1 MSIYVYALLVPTASP
16 LVLPLGIER
25 NIELVYSSDLAAIV
39 ESEISLE
46 AIQATDER
54 LLQAVLNHDRVI
66 RELFQ
71 QTPLLPLRFGRG
83 FTSQEKLLNHLEQ
96 HQEQYLE
103 ALTQLADKVEY
114 TLKLTPCDLLDDSD
128 TIDATGKAYL
138 LAKKQRYQTQQAF
151 QAQQCEQLELLNQLI
166 LKRYTNVICETRQSD
181 VRQIHFLA
189 QCNDSTVSTQQFS
202 LWQVQCSHW
211 QLALSEP
218 LPPYH
223 FLKNTLI

>member
-1 MSIYVYALLVPTASP
+1 MSIYAYALLVPTASP
-16 LVLPLGIER
+16 LVLPLGMER
-25 NIELVYSSDLAAIV
+25 NIELVYSSGLGAIV
-39 ESEISLE
+39 EAEISLE
-46 AIQATDER
+46 AIQAKDER

-71 QTPLLPLRFGRG
+71 QTPLLPLRFGSG
-83 FTSQEKLLNHLEQ
+83 FTSVEKLLNHLEQ

-103 ALTQLADKVEY
+103 TLTQLADKVEF
-114 TLKLTPCDLLDDSD
+114 TLKATPCDLHDDSD
-128 TIDATGKAYL
+128 TIDARGKAYL

-151 QAQQCEQLELLNQLI
+151 QTQQCEQWELLNQLI
-166 LKRYTNVICETRQSD
+166 LKTYTNVICETRQPD

-189 QCNDSTVSTQQFS
+189 QRNDSTLSTQQFS

>member
-1 MSIYVYALLVPTASP
+1 MSVYAYALLVPTASE
-16 LVLPLGIER
+16 LVLPFGMER
-25 NIELVYSSDLAAIV
+25 NTELVYCSGLGAIV
-39 ESEISLE
+39 EPEISVE
-46 AIQATDER
+46 GIQATDER
-54 LLQAVLNHDRVI
+54 LLQAVLIHDRVI

-71 QTPLLPLRFGRG
+71 QTPLLPLRFGSG

-103 ALTQLADKVEY
+103 TLTQLADKVEY
-114 TLKLTPCDLLDDSD
+114 TLKLTPSSLLDESD
-128 TIDATGKAYL
+128 TIDARGKAYL

-151 QAQQCEQLELLNQLI
+151 QAQQSEQWELLNQSI
-166 LKRYTNVICETRQSD
+166 LKTYTDVICETRQAD

-189 QCNDSTVSTQQFS
+189 QRNDSTLSTQQLY

-223 FLKNTLI
+223 FLKNTLR

>member
-1 MSIYVYALLVPTASP
+1 MSIYAYALLVPTALP
-16 LVLPLGIER
+16 LVLPLGMER
-25 NIELVYSSDLAAIV
+25 DIELVYSSSLGAIV
-39 ESEISLE
+39 EPEISLE

-83 FTSQEKLLNHLEQ
+83 FSSVEKLLNHLEQ
-96 HQEQYLE
+96 HQDQYLE

-114 TLKLTPCDLLDDSD
+114 TLKMTPCDLLDDSD
-128 TIDATGKAYL
+128 NIDAKGKAYL

-151 QAQQCEQLELLNQLI
+151 QAQQSEQLELLNQLI
-166 LKRYTNVICETRQSD
+166 LKTYTNVICETRQSD

-189 QCNDSTVSTQQFS
+189 QRNDSTVSTQQFS

-223 FLKNTLI
+223 FLENTLT

>member
-16 LVLPLGIER
+16 LVLPLGMER
-25 NIELVYSSDLAAIV
+25 NIELVYSSGLGAIV
-39 ESEISLE
+39 EPEISLE

-83 FTSQEKLLNHLEQ
+83 FTSVEKLLNHLEK

-103 ALTQLADKVEY
+103 ALTELADKVEY
-114 TLKLTPCDLLDDSD
+114 TLKLTPCSLLDDSE
-128 TIDATGKAYL
+128 TIDTRGKAYL

-151 QAQQCEQLELLNQLI
+151 QAQQCEQWELLSQLI
-166 LKRYTNVICETRQSD
+166 LKTYTNVICETRQSD

-189 QCNDSTVSTQQFS
+189 QRNDSTVSTQQFS

-211 QLALSEP
+211 QLVLSEP

>member
-1 MSIYVYALLVPTASP
+1 MSIYAYALLIPIASP
-16 LVLPLGIER
+16 LVLPVGMER
-25 NIELVYSSDLAAIV
+25 NTELVYSSGLAAII
-39 ESEISLE
+39 EPEISLE
-46 AIQATDER
+46 ALQATDER
-54 LLQAVLNHDRVI
+54 LLQSVLTHDRVI

-71 QTPLLPLRFGRG
+71 QTPLLPLRFGSG
-83 FTSQEKLLNHLEQ
+83 FNSQETLLNHLEK
-96 HQEQYLE
+96 HQQQYLQT
-103 ALTQLADKVEY
+103 LTHLADKVEY
-114 TLKLTPCDLLDDSD
+114 TLKATPCNLPDESD
-128 TIDATGKAYL
+128 TIDARGKAYL

-151 QAQQCEQLELLNQLI
+151 QVQQCEQWELLNQLI
-166 LKRYTNVICETRQSD
+166 LKTYATVNCETRQSD

-189 QCNDSTVSTQQFS
+189 QRNNSTVSTEQFP

>member
-1 MSIYVYALLVPTASP
+1 MSIYAYALLIPIASE
-16 LVLPLGIER
+16 LVLPLGMER
-25 NIELVYSSDLAAIV
+25 NTELVYSSGLAAIV
-39 ESEISLE
+39 EPEISVE
-46 AIQATDER
+46 AIQAQDER

-71 QTPLLPLRFGRG
+71 QTPLLPLRFGSG
-83 FTSQEKLLNHLEQ
+83 FTSVETLLNHLEKQ
-96 HQEQYLE
+96 QQQYLE
-103 ALTQLADKVEY
+103 TLTQVADKVEY
-114 TLKLTPCDLLDDSD
+114 TLKLTPCSLLDDSD
-128 TIDATGKAYL
+128 TIDARGKAYL

-151 QAQQCEQLELLNQLI
+151 QTQQCQQWELLNQLI
-166 LKRYTNVICETRQSD
+166 LKTYTNVICETRQPEL
-181 VRQIHFLA
+181 RQIHFLA
-189 QCNDSTVSTQQFS
+189 QRNDSTLSTQQFS

>member
-1 MSIYVYALLVPTASP
+1 MSIYAYALLAPTTSP
-16 LVLPLGIER
+16 LVLPFGMER
-25 NIELVYSSDLAAIV
+25 NIELVYSSSLGAIV
-39 ESEISLE
+39 EPEISME
-46 AIQATDER
+46 GIQVTDER

-83 FTSQEKLLNHLEQ
+83 FTSIEKLLNHLEK

-114 TLKLTPCDLLDDSD
+114 TVKMIPCSLLDDSD
-128 TIDATGKAYL
+128 NIDAKGKAYL

-166 LKRYTNVICETRQSD
+166 LKTYTNVICETRQSD

-189 QCNDSTVSTQQFS
+189 QRNDSTVSTQQFS

-223 FLKNTLI
+223 FLKNTFI

>member
-1 MSIYVYALLVPTASP
+1 MSIYAYALLAATTSP
-16 LVLPLGIER
+16 LVLPFGMER
-25 NIELVYSSDLAAIV
+25 NIELVYSSGLGAIV
-39 ESEISLE
+39 EPEISME
-46 AIQATDER
+46 GIQATDER

-71 QTPLLPLRFGRG
+71 QIPLLPLRFGRG
-83 FTSQEKLLNHLEQ
+83 FTSVEKLLNHLEQ

-114 TLKLTPCDLLDDSD
+114 TVKIIPCSLIDDSD
-128 TIDATGKAYL
+128 NIDAKGKAYL

-166 LKRYTNVICETRQSD
+166 LKTYTNVICETRQSD

-189 QCNDSTVSTQQFS
+189 QRNDSTVSTQQFS

-223 FLKNTLI
+223 FLKNTFI

>member
-1 MSIYVYALLVPTASP
+1 MSIYVYALLVPTESP
-16 LVLPLGIER
+16 LVLPLGMER
-25 NIELVYSSDLAAIV
+25 NIELVYSSGLGAIV
-39 ESEISLE
+39 EPEISLE
-46 AIQATDER
+46 AIQATDEH

-103 ALTQLADKVEY
+103 TLTQLADKVEY

-128 TIDATGKAYL
+128 TIDARGKAYL

-166 LKRYTNVICETRQSD
+166 LKTYTNVICETRQSD
-181 VRQIHFLA
+181 VQQIHFLA

>member
-1 MSIYVYALLVPTASP
+1 MSIYAYALLVPTASP
-16 LVLPLGIER
+16 LILPLGIER
-25 NIELVYSSDLAAIV
+25 NIELVYSSGLGAIV
-39 ESEISLE
+39 EPEISLE

-83 FTSQEKLLNHLEQ
+83 FTSVEKLLNHLEK

-103 ALTQLADKVEY
+103 TLTQLADKVEY
-114 TLKLTPCDLLDDSD
+114 SVKVTACSLLDDSD
-128 TIDATGKAYL
+128 TIDARGKAYL

-151 QAQQCEQLELLNQLI
+151 QAQQCEQWELLNELI
-166 LKRYTNVICETRQSD
+166 LKTYTNVICETRQSD

-189 QCNDSTVSTQQFS
+189 QRNDSTLSTQLFS

>member
-1 MSIYVYALLVPTASP
+1 MSIYAYALLIPTESP
-16 LVLPLGIER
+16 LVLPLGMER
-25 NIELVYSSDLAAIV
+25 NIELVYSSGLGAIV
-39 ESEISLE
+39 EPEISLE
-46 AIQATDER
+46 GIQATDEH

-83 FTSQEKLLNHLEQ
+83 FTSQEKLLDHLEK

-128 TIDATGKAYL
+128 TIDARGKAYL

-166 LKRYTNVICETRQSD
+166 LKTYTNVICETRQSD

-189 QCNDSTVSTQQFS
+189 QRNDSTVSTQQFS

-211 QLALSEP
+211 QLALSGP

>member
-1 MSIYVYALLVPTASP
+1 MSIYAYALLIPTASP
-16 LVLPLGIER
+16 LVLPFGMER
-25 NIELVYSSDLAAIV
+25 NTELVYSSGLAAIV
-39 ESEISLE
+39 EPEISLE

-83 FTSQEKLLNHLEQ
+83 FTSVEKLLNHLEK

-103 ALTQLADKVEY
+103 ALTHLADKVEY
-114 TLKLTPCDLLDDSD
+114 TLKMTPCDLLDESD
-128 TIDATGKAYL
+128 NIDAKGKAYL

-151 QAQQCEQLELLNQLI
+151 QAQQCEQWELLSQLI
-166 LKRYTNVICETRQSD
+166 LKTYTNVICETRQSD

-189 QCNDSTVSTQQFS
+189 QRNDSTLSTQQFS

-223 FLKNTLI
+223 FLENTLT

>member
-1 MSIYVYALLVPTASP
+1 MSIYAYALLVPLASP
-16 LVLPLGIER
+16 LILPLGMER
-25 NIELVYSSDLAAIV
+25 NTELVHSSGLAAIV

-54 LLQAVLNHDRVI
+54 LLQAVLTHDRVI

-71 QTPLLPLRFGRG
+71 QTPLLPLRFGNG
-83 FTSQEKLLNHLEQ
+83 FNSVEKLLNHLEK

-103 ALTQLADKVEY
+103 TLTQLADKVEY
-114 TLKLTPCDLLDDSD
+114 TLKLSPCYLLDDSD
-128 TIDATGKAYL
+128 TIDAKGKAYL

-151 QAQQCEQLELLNQLI
+151 QAQQCEQWELLNQLI
-166 LKRYTNVICETRQSD
+166 LKTYTNVICETQQPD

-189 QCNDSTVSTQQFS
+189 QRNDSTLSTQQFS

-211 QLALSEP
+211 ELALSEP

-223 FLKNTLI
+223 FLKKTLM